1 MSRHRPVSYILQ
13 PMGDDEGTIRGPV
26 DAFTVPRF
34 AGISTFARLPMIDE
48 VGHAGV
54 GIVGVPFDSGVT
66 YRPGAR
72 LGPSAIR
79 AGSRLLRPFDPHT
92 GRYPFAA
99 TQVADAGD
107 IACTPFS
114 TEDAVMQIERGVR
127 DLLER
132 ADRLVVLGGDHT
144 IALPVLRCMKDLA
157 GGPVGLIHFDAHLD
171 TWDSYFGASYTH
183 GTPFRRASEEGLLR
197 SSAIAHVGIRG
208 PLYSGDDLGQDEAL
222 GFQILS
228 APLVA
233 RIGPEE
239 VAARLRSIV
248 GDDPTYVSIDID
260 VLDPAFAPGTGT
272 PEPGGLQSRELL
284 EILRA
289 LEGLNLIGA
298 DVVEVSPPFD
308 HAEITSLV
316 AANLA
321 YELIG
326 RSGGGRRDPA
336 YEH

>member
-1 MSRHRPVSYILQ
+1 M
-13 PMGDDEGTIRGPV
+13 RG
-26 DAFTVPRF
+26 
-34 AGISTFARLPMIDE
+34 M
-48 VGHAGV
+48 
-54 GIVGVPFDSGVT
+54 
-66 YRPGAR
+66 
-72 LGPSAIR
+72 
-79 AGSRLLRPFDPHT
+79 
-92 GRYPFAA
+92 
-99 TQVADAGD
+99 
-107 IACTPFS
+107 
-114 TEDAVMQIERGVR
+114 
-127 DLLER
+127 LER

-208 PLYSGDDLGQDEAL
+208 PLYGGDDLGQDDGARVPDT
-222 GFQILS
+222 S

-248 GDDPTYVSIDID
+248 GDDPRTSRSTSTSWIPRS
-260 VLDPAFAPGTGT
+260 LPGPAPPSQAGC
-272 PEPGGLQSRELL
+272 QSRELL

-326 RSGGGRRDPA
+326 RSGGGGVAIPPTNT
-336 YEH
+336 EP